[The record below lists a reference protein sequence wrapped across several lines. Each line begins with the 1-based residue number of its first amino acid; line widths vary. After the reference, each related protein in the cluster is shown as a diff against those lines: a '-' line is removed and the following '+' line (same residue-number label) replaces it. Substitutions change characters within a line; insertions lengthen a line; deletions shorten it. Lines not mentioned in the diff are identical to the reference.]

1 MKNCVAF
8 KHSLYFTKRKLL
20 KKLWKIYQ
28 KTCFCCRDIQ
38 VFAPY
43 PSSLFLSLYL
53 LENLVEDKFYYE
65 VCNVIMCLSRN
76 LNTQIFQYFG
86 KQRRSDIKTWSID
99 KVLYKEN
106 FRGEIC
112 RKLEPEISP
121 TLLFDFSK

>member
-1 MKNCVAF
+1 MKNLPENLF
-8 KHSLYFTKRKLL
+8 LL
-20 KKLWKIYQ
+20 SS
-28 KTCFCCRDIQ
+28 Q

-106 FRGEIC
+106 FLGEIC
-112 RKLEPEISP
+112 RKL
-121 TLLFDFSK
+121 